1 MRPGHKTENRYFA
14 LGMDKMKAFKERATL
29 TRLQY
34 LVWAAILLIS
44 FFAMVSSDGVKRSA
58 AYAII
63 NTCFYALI
71 IYGNI
76 RLLYPRFYA
85 RKRYVLYIMGS
96 ILLLLLTG
104 AAKFYISFAIRNEY
118 YPTAPKLLEA
128 RTYITFFLSGITVF
142 VLSFI
147 FRLAIA
153 YFLIK
158 QASEEALLQRSQF
171 ELKLLRA
178 QVQPHFLFNT
188 LNNMYYEAY
197 LDSPRTA
204 LLIERLSEIMRYFVD
219 QSNQETVPLATE
231 VQFLDNYI
239 ALERIRIR
247 PEPEIGFEKHF
258 DAGTPIPPMLL
269 MTFVEN
275 IFKHGV
281 DKISGCNKIAI
292 SLIQQKGY
300 LYFSTKNTINR
311 HADRHIPGGLGLA
324 NLRKRLSILYG
335 DDFELETAS
344 DGEYFTATL
353 KVPLH
358 ESTVHDSR

>member
-1 MRPGHKTENRYFA
+1 MHAVRQPKIWYFA
-14 LGMDKMKAFKERATL
+14 TVMGNMKMLKEKATL

-44 FFAMVSSDGVKRSA
+44 FFGMLSIDGVKLSA
-58 AYAII
+58 TAAII

-76 RLLYPRFYA
+76 RLLYPRFYE
-85 RKRYVLYIMGS
+85 RKRYVLYIAGS
-96 ILLLLLTG
+96 ALLLMLTG
-104 AAKFYISFAIRNEY
+104 AGKIYLSLAFHTGYVLK
-118 YPTAPKLLEA
+118 APRLLNPV
-128 RTYITFFLSGITVF
+128 TYLTFLLWGIMVF

-153 YFLIK
+153 YFMLK
-158 QASEEALLQRSQF
+158 QESEEALLQRSQF

-204 LLIERLSEIMRYFVD
+204 RLIERLSEIMRYFVD
-219 QSNQETVPLATE
+219 QSNQETVLLATE

-239 ALERIRIR
+239 GLEKIRIR
-247 PEPEIGFEKHF
+247 PEPEIDFEKQF
-258 DAGTPIPPMLL
+258 DGGTPIPPMLL

-292 SLIQQKGY
+292 SLVQQKGY
-300 LYFSTKNTINR
+300 LYFSTKNSINK
-311 HADRHIPGGLGLA
+311 HAGQEKPGGLGLA
-324 NLRKRLSILYG
+324 NLRKRLSILYRG
-335 DDFELETAS
+335 NFELETLN
-344 DGEYFTATL
+344 DGQYFTATL

-358 ESTVHDSR
+358 ESAVYNS

>member
-1 MRPGHKTENRYFA
+1 MHIGHQPEIGYFA
-14 LGMDKMKAFKERATL
+14 AGMDKMKLFNGKATL

-44 FFAMVSSDGVKRSA
+44 FFAMISSDGVKHSA
-58 AYAII
+58 AFAI
-63 NTCFYALI
+63 NNSCFYALI

-76 RLLYPRFYA
+76 RFLYPRFYQK
-85 RKRYVLYIMGS
+85 KRYLLFIVGS
-96 ILLLLLTG
+96 VMLLLLTG
-104 AAKFYISFAIRNEY
+104 AGKGYLALVIDNGFFS
-118 YPTAPKLLEA
+118 APPRLLDA
-128 RTYITFFLSGITVF
+128 GTYFKFFLSGVTVF
-142 VLSFI
+142 ILSFI

-153 YFLIK
+153 YFMIK

-239 ALERIRIR
+239 ALEKIRIR

-300 LYFSTKNTINR
+300 LYFSTKNVLNR
-311 HADRHIPGGLGLA
+311 HAGQKTPGGLGLA
-324 NLRKRLSILYG
+324 NLRKRLSILYDG
-335 DDFELETAS
+335 NFELETAN
-344 DGEYFTATL
+344 DGQYFTATL

-358 ESTVHDSR
+358 ESTVHDS